1 MRRRALLLT
10 GSLAMLASAIRD
22 PLSAFAQDRPSDDAL
37 LAGVSD
43 AYRSAQRAR
52 RPLLVLVI
60 PDDNGA
66 RWERGVA
73 LGAWINHGPD
83 EALTALGLVE
93 LTCAPMSALRQLVP
107 QAPSGEPLMV
117 LVDPSVVPATV
128 RSLDAALPPL
138 ELLWRGDGEAEG
150 EVERIIDARNA
161 TLTSL
166 LTGALRNEL
175 SRLTPAERAA
185 ARQRAIDTHRA
196 HRIRGS
202 HWASDSGC
210 GVYVEEAPDTGGYD
224 CGMGYVPPRARRF
237 LHFFAV
243 GAGT

>member
-10 GSLAMLASAIRD
+10 SGLAVLASAMRD

-37 LAGVSD
+37 LAGVSE

-66 RWERGVA
+66 RWERGIA
-73 LGAWINHGPD
+73 FGAWINHGSD
-83 EALTALGLVE
+83 DALTALGLVE

-117 LVDPSVVPATV
+117 LVDPSGVPASA
-128 RSLDAALPPL
+128 RALDAALPAL
-138 ELLWRGDGEAEG
+138 ELMRRGDGEAEG
-150 EVERIIDARNA
+150 EVEEIIDTRNA

-166 LTGALRNEL
+166 LTGALRAEL
-175 SRLTPAERAA
+175 SRLASTERAT
-185 ARQRAIDTHRA
+185 ARQRAVDTHRA

-202 HWASDSGC
+202 HWATDSGC

-243 GAGT
+243 ARP